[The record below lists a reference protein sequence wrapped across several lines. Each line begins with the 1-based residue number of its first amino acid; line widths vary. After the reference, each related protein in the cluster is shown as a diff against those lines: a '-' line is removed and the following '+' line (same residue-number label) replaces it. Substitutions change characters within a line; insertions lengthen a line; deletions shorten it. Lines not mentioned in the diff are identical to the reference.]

1 MNDTFKIAPIPVIIG
16 ITGHRDLF
24 PKDLTAL
31 TEAFSSY
38 IQQLKTSYPDSPI
51 TVMSSLASGADLLAA
66 NIALSMQIPVIAPLP
81 LPVDDYLNDFE
92 TEEEKSDFLKALD
105 QCDKRFIVEQAV
117 PATQLN
123 TNPLSD
129 RELAY
134 FSAALYVVKHCDVL
148 VAFWNGENND
158 YLAGTAKTV
167 QMMLEGFV
175 PPEFRKSGT
184 DFFQTET
191 SGIVYHIS
199 TPRKKSTVLT
209 MPAFSVTKLSGSHSK
224 IVDLLDELRF
234 LDRFNRESKRLFI
247 NREPALEQNRR
258 YLFSVKEENELN
270 ADLSNLL
277 TNFAVADTLAQK
289 YGAKVKNLF
298 NRLFA
303 IMFISLLICD
313 IYAHLFYSE
322 AILLVLYLGGLF
334 SALLLFSHSKKKQF
348 ESRYLDYRALA
359 EGCRVMIFWQLA
371 GISQSVSHFYMRKQ
385 KNVLNW
391 IRASL
396 QKIESL
402 NTWQNDPDPK
412 DFAIVYKN
420 WIEDQRIYY
429 RKSALKNEK
438 LYHSTEKWMMFFF
451 IVGVLLTFAN
461 VCAMLF
467 GFIKYPA
474 HWYITIMLLFPFF
487 AVMTETYGDKRAF
500 KQHSKRYEFMSQL
513 YDRASL
519 LMKEY
524 LAAEKYEEAQLVI
537 FELGKETLIENG
549 DWVMLNREKPL
560 DMPKG

>member
-117 PATQLN
+117 PATKMN

-167 QMMLEGFV
+167 QMMIEGFV
-175 PPEFRKSGT
+175 PAEFRKSGA
-184 DFFQTET
+184 DLFLSET

-199 TPRKKSTVLT
+199 TPRQKSKVLNL
-209 MPAFSVTKLSGSHSK
+209 PAFSITKLSRSHSE
-224 IVDLLDELRF
+224 VSELQDELLF
-234 LDRFNRESKRLFI
+234 LDRFNREAQRLYV
-247 NREPALEQNRR
+247 NQDPQLEQNRR
-258 YLFSVKEENELN
+258 YLFSQTEETELN
-270 ADLSNLL
+270 ADLSGLL

-289 YGAKVKNLF
+289 YGARVKSLF

-303 IMFISLLICD
+303 IMFLSLLVCD
-313 IYAHLFYSE
+313 IYAHLFYQE
-322 AILLVLYLGGLF
+322 VLLLILYLGGLF
-334 SALLLFSHSKKKQF
+334 SALLLFRHSKKKQF

-359 EGCRVMIFWQLA
+359 EGCRVLLFWKLA
-371 GISQSVSHFYMRKQ
+371 GIPQNVSHFYMRKQ

-396 QKIESL
+396 QKFESL
-402 NTWQNDPDPK
+402 ITWENTPDPK
-412 DFAIVYKN
+412 DFAITYKN
-420 WIEDQRIYY
+420 WVEDQRNYY
-429 RKSALKNEK
+429 HKAAIKNEK
-438 LYHSTEKWMMFFF
+438 LYANSEKWMKFFF
-451 IVGVLLTFAN
+451 VAGVLLTLAN
-461 VCAMLF
+461 VVAMLF
-467 GFIKYPA
+467 GFIKYPT

-500 KQHSKRYEFMSQL
+500 KQHAKRYEYMAQL
-513 YDRASL
+513 YERATL
-519 LMKEY
+519 LLLDFIAKEKF
-524 LAAEKYEEAQLVI
+524 EDAQQVI
-537 FELGKETLIENG
+537 FELGKETLIENA

-560 DMPKG
+560 DVPKG